1 MEKETYGR
9 IKEDMPYFK
18 FPECRNRNSE
28 AMDGE

>member
-9 IKEDMPYFK
+9 IEDMPYFK

-28 AMDGE
+28 VMDGE